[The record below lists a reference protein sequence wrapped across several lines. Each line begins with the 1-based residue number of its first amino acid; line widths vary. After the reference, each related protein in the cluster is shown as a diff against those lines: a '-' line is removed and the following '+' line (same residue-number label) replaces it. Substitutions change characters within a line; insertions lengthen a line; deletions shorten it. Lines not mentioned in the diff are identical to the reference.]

1 MEIKVRGIEEGQP
14 VPEEFCFGV
23 YNAQDHMS
31 FGPNRNPEVIW
42 EDVPEGTRSI
52 VVMMFDPDVPSVADD
67 ANQEGKTV
75 SKDIPRV
82 DFFHWLLIDIPAS
95 MSRIPEGEDS
105 DGVIPKGKDPGPGPI
120 GIRGVN
126 NFTQF
131 LADNPD
137 MAGTYGGYD
146 GPCPPWNDEII
157 HHYHYEVHALD
168 VESLGLQGEFDGAAV
183 REAMSGHV
191 LASARVTGT
200 YTLNP
205 DLREG

>member
-1 MEIKVRGIEEGQP
+1 MQINVPGIEEGQP

-42 EDVPEGTRSI
+42 EDVPEGTRSF

-105 DGVIPKGKDPGPGPI
+105 DGVIPKGKEPGPGPI

-191 LASARVTGT
+191 LASARATGT